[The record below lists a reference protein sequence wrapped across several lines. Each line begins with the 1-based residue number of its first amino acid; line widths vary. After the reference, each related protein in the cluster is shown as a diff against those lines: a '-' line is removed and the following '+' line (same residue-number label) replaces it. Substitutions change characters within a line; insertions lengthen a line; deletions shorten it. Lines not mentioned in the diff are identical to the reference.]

1 MPRDKFGPAR
11 SEISRRGLLGGAGV
25 LLLTACAPG
34 KGSGGSGSGS
44 GSGSGAFPVRIEHK
58 HGTTEIPKRP
68 ERVVTV
74 GLTDQDTV
82 LALGTAPVATREW
95 FGGKD
100 GALWPWAREKLGDRE
115 MPEVLARQELEFERI
130 AALEPDVII
139 GVNSGLTKEEYDKLS
154 GIAPTV
160 AQPAEYADFGVP
172 WQDMTRTIGKILDN
186 RDKAE
191 QFVTDIEGRFAEAR
205 ARHPEFDGATGLLAA
220 SMSGKAWVYAEGPAP
235 RFLRTLGLRMTSAT
249 ERLFSDS
256 NREAKQISKERFDL
270 LEADVLVLGL
280 YGAPEDSIARE
291 EIYQQLDVAKQ
302 GRDITMQ
309 RQTTLNGAVTFSSP
323 LSLPI
328 ALDGLVP
335 RLAAAIDGDPST
347 EVRPVK

>member
-1 MPRDKFGPAR
+1 MPRDKFGPIR
-11 SEISRRGLLGGAGV
+11 SEISRRGLLGGAGL

-34 KGSGGSGSGS
+34 NGGGSGPGS
-44 GSGSGAFPVRIEHK
+44 GSGSGAFPVSVEHK
-58 HGTTEIPKRP
+58 HGTTEITKRP

-95 FGGKD
+95 FGGQD

-139 GVNSGLTKEEYDKLS
+139 GVNSGLKKQEYDKLS
-154 GIAPTV
+154 AIAPTV
-160 AQPAEYADFGVP
+160 AQPGEYADYGVP
-172 WQDMTRTIGKILDN
+172 WQDMTKIIGKALGES
-186 RDKAE
+186 RKAD
-191 QFVTDIEGRFAEAR
+191 QLVTDIEGEFEA
-205 ARHPEFDGATGLLAA
+205 ARSRNPAFDGATGLLAT
-220 SMSGKAWVYAEGPAP
+220 SISGQAWVYAEGPAP
-235 RFLRTLGLRMTSAT
+235 RLLRSLGLRLPSAT
-249 ERLFSDS
+249 EKLFSGE
-256 NREAKQISKERFDL
+256 NREPKQLSKERLGL
-270 LEADVLVLGL
+270 LEADVLLLGV
-280 YGAPEDSIARE
+280 YGAPEDSIARKQV
-291 EIYQQLDVAKQ
+291 YKQLDVVKQ

-309 RQTTLNGAVTFSSP
+309 RQTTLNGAVSFSSP

-335 RLAAAIDGDPST
+335 RMAAAIDGDPST
-347 EVRPVK
+347 KVQPVK

>member
-58 HGTTEIPKRP
+58 HGTTEIPERP

-139 GVNSGLTKEEYDKLS
+139 GVNSGLKKQEYDKLS
-154 GIAPTV
+154 KIAPTV
-160 AQPAEYADFGVP
+160 AQPAEFADYGVP
-172 WQDMTRTIGKILDN
+172 WQDMTRIIGKALGSSE
-186 RDKAE
+186 KAE
-191 QFVTDIEGRFAEAR
+191 QLVTDIEGRFAEAR
-205 ARHPEFDGATGLLAA
+205 SRHPEFDGATGLLAT
-220 SMSGKAWVYAEGPAP
+220 SISGQAWVYAEGPAP
-235 RFLRTLGLRMTSAT
+235 RLLRSLGFQLPSAT
-249 ERLFSDS
+249 ERLFSGE
-256 NREAKQISKERFDL
+256 NREPQQLSKERLGL
-270 LEADVLVLGL
+270 LEADVLLLGV
-280 YGAPEDSIARE
+280 YGAPEDSIARKQV
-291 EIYQQLDVAKQ
+291 YQQLDVAKQ
-302 GRDITMQ
+302 GRDIRMP
-309 RQTTLNGAVTFSSP
+309 RQTALNGAVSFSSP
-323 LSLPI
+323 LSLPT

>member
-1 MPRDKFGPAR
+1 MPRDKSGPTR
-11 SEISRRGLLGGAGV
+11 SEISRRGLLGGAGL

-34 KGSGGSGSGS
+34 NGGGSGTG
-44 GSGSGAFPVRIEHK
+44 GSGSGAFPVSIEHK
-58 HGTTEIPKRP
+58 HGTTEITERP

-74 GLTDQDTV
+74 GMTDQDTV

-115 MPEVLARQELEFERI
+115 VPEVLARQELEFERI

-139 GVNSGLTKEEYDKLS
+139 GLNSGLTKQQYDKLS
-154 GIAPTV
+154 AIAPTV
-160 AQPAEYADFGVP
+160 AQPGEYADYGVP
-172 WQDMTRTIGKILDN
+172 WQDMTRTVGKILDN
-186 RDKAE
+186 REEAE
-191 QFVTDIEGRFAEAR
+191 QLVTDIEARFER
-205 ARHPEFDGATGLLAA
+205 ARSQHPAFDGATGLLAA

-235 RFLRTLGLRMTSAT
+235 RFLRTLGLRMPSAT
-249 ERLFSDS
+249 EDLFSGES
-256 NREAKQISKERFDL
+256 REAKQLSKERFEL
-270 LEADVLVLGL
+270 LEADVLVLGV
-280 YGAPEDSIARE
+280 YGAPEDSITRE
-291 EIYQQLDVAKQ
+291 GVYKQLDVVEQ

-309 RQTTLNGAVTFSSP
+309 RQSTLNGAVTFSTP

-335 RLAAAIDGDPST
+335 RMAAAIDGDPST
-347 EVRPVK
+347 KVQPVE